1 MNNYRGRQPIEDS
14 KDDSLGFS
22 EMANQLAASLAND
35 PKFEDGIVLGLEG
48 KWGSGKTSL
57 LQLTQN
63 ALKEKE
69 DNSPIVV
76 DFRLTQNALKEKNSP
91 IVVDFRPWLIK
102 DRDALIALFF
112 AELSTAIAT
121 KPGENASDVKR
132 MIGGYAGRLIGVGS
146 TIADLAASAEV
157 PLAKPVQK
165 TLDVAQNIVNEEN
178 NIRPLAEIKSKLDEK
193 LKKLDRRI
201 IVTIDDV
208 DRLEPREVSEILRL
222 VRAVAD
228 FGSIIYI
235 LCYDPKII
243 AEAICKDIGVSQGR
257 AFLEKIVQISI
268 PIPRPEPFALRNML
282 HKGLDQFAKGTR
294 NEAIYRLESVMDYS
308 AGLFLQTPR
317 DVNRVLDSVEYFWPA
332 LSDKVD
338 LADMVW
344 LQMVRGANPELYYW
358 IEEYCMEMAAAADG
372 NTYIP
377 DGQKKKRM
385 ADELDSI
392 FKQDRELQD
401 DRFRVFL
408 DGILP
413 GTQIFD
419 LIKNDEDQQERKIFM
434 KVDPEVKNANIQ
446 AQRLASPDHF
456 RLYFALANPT
466 GAFTETEQSE
476 LLSAADIGHAD
487 VNKILAKWFSEKT
500 IGGGIKAVTAIA
512 RLADFQPS
520 GLNAKR
526 SAMILRSLADVM
538 DTDVKNQGRGWHEA
552 EKLLQVLR
560 ARIGENAT
568 DVTKAAFED
577 GKAIGWLV
585 DLLRRETFAHGIYGN
600 DKRPESKWL
609 FDEKE
614 FTSIANI
621 LKTRFEKMTFE
632 QIFQTPRPGEL
643 LCGWSQVDDN
653 GQIRK
658 KFREDTSEDT
668 QFVKFIDAWSN
679 QVSSSSRNYFT
690 RQKENINLLLPY
702 DKAIERLAKIQKNN
716 AQLKDQVEDI
726 FKKIK
731 AENRF

>member
-22 EMANQLAASLAND
+22 QMANQLASSLAND
-35 PKFEDGIVLGLEG
+35 KKFKDGIVLGLEG

-63 ALKEKE
+63 ALKEK
-69 DNSPIVV
+69 
-76 DFRLTQNALKEKNSP
+76 NSP
-91 IVVDFRPWLIK
+91 IVVDFRPWLIR
-102 DRDALIALFF
+102 DRDALIAFFF
-112 AELSTAIAT
+112 AELSTAIVAET
-121 KPGENASDVKR
+121 GENASNVKR
-132 MIGGYAGRLIGVGS
+132 MIGDYAGRLIGVGS
-146 TIADLAASAEV
+146 TIADLATSAEV
-157 PLAKPVQK
+157 PLANQVKKV
-165 TLDVAQNIVNEEN
+165 LDVAQNIVNEEN
-178 NIRPLAEIKSKLDEK
+178 NIRPLAEIKSELDEK

-208 DRLEPREVSEILRL
+208 DRLEPREISEILRL

-243 AEAICKDIGVSQGR
+243 AEAICKDIGISQGR

-268 PIPRPEPFALRNML
+268 PVPRPEPFALRNML
-282 HKGLDQFAKGTR
+282 REGLDEFAKGTG
-294 NEAIYRLESVMDYS
+294 NEAIYRLENVMDYS
-308 AGLFLQTPR
+308 AELFLQTPR

-358 IEEYCMEMAAAADG
+358 IEKYCMEMAATADG
-372 NTYIP
+372 NAHIP
-377 DGQKKKRM
+377 DSQTKRM
-385 ADELDSI
+385 TSELNSI
-392 FKQDRELQD
+392 FEQDEELQD
-401 DRFRVFL
+401 NHFRVFL
-408 DGILP
+408 DEILP

-419 LIKNDEDQQERKIFM
+419 LGKNDEDQQERKIFM
-434 KVDPEVKNANIQ
+434 NVDPEVKNATIQ
-446 AQRLASPDHF
+446 AKRLASPDHF
-456 RLYFALANPT
+456 RLYFSLANPT

-476 LLSAADIGHAD
+476 LLSAADAGHED
-487 VNKILAKWFSEKT
+487 VNKILEKWFFEKT
-500 IGGGIKAVTAIA
+500 IGNDIKTVTVIA
-512 RLADFQPS
+512 RLASLAPS
-520 GLNAKR
+520 NLNAER
-526 SAMILRSLADVM
+526 SAVILRSLADVM
-538 DTDVKNQGRGWHEA
+538 DTVAPNRDNFSLVEKRGWHKA
-552 EKLLQVLR
+552 EGLLRVLR

-577 GKAIGWLV
+577 GEAVGWLV
-585 DLLRRETFAHGIYGN
+585 YLLRRETFAHGIYGN

-609 FDEKE
+609 FTDEE

-621 LKTRFEKMTFE
+621 LKTRFEKMTLKEIFE
-632 QIFQTPRPGEL
+632 VPLPVSL
-643 LCGWSQVDDN
+643 LYGWSQVDDN
-653 GQIRK
+653 GQIQK
-658 KFREDTSEDT
+658 KFCEETTEDT
-668 QFVKFIDAWSN
+668 QFVKFIASLDN
-679 QVSSSSRNYFT
+679 QVSSSSGNYFT
-690 RQKENINLLLPY
+690 IKKENINLLLPY
-702 DKAIERLAKIQKNN
+702 DKAIKRLAKIQKNN